1 MDFFVKEDKK
11 TFLMKSNF
19 VILHKIRMM
28 KFLAFFLVLFVS
40 FYSCKSGKT
49 TIKGNSETTTQVVDT
64 DTIRIANDALEYEII
79 IIEVGFD
86 NWIATQPP
94 MGHYGLSYLESRNR
108 IYVIEYNNRVYQD
121 RTRRLYEEEIN
132 YNPNVSYGL
141 EVNYLLYN
149 YFEYFQKKYKQ
160 KL

>member
-1 MDFFVKEDKK
+1 
-11 TFLMKSNF
+11 MK
-19 VILHKIRMM
+19 I
-28 KFLAFFLVLFVS
+28 LAFILILFVS
-40 FYSCKSGKT
+40 FYSCKPGKT
-49 TIKGNSETTTQVVDT
+49 TIKNSSDSITQVVQN
-64 DTIRIANDALEYEII
+64 DTIRIANDELEYEIM
-79 IIEVGFD
+79 IIELGFD
-86 NWIATQPP
+86 NWLATQPP

-132 YNPNVSYGL
+132 YNPNESYGL

-149 YFEYFQKKYKQ
+149 YFEYFQQKYKQ